1 MFTGIVQEIGTVREA
16 GEGYLVIDCR
26 KVLRNSKLGDSISVN
41 GVDVTVVQMDE
52 GSFRSNLMQETYSR
66 STLGEL
72 KAGDRVNLEAALM
85 AGERMGGHYVQGHVD
100 GTVVVAEREPRGD
113 DLVLSLTGPA
123 ELTRYVVEK
132 GSVCLDGVSLTVT
145 RRDAQGF
152 AVSLV
157 RYTQDHTTLTDR
169 HAGDRLNLEVDI
181 LAKYVEQLLQP
192 YSGARN

>member
-16 GEGYLVIDCR
+16 GEGYLLIECR

-52 GSFRSNLMQETYSR
+52 GSFRSNLMQETYAR
-66 STLGEL
+66 STLGDL
-72 KAGDRVNLEAALM
+72 QSGDRVNLEAALM

-100 GTVVVAEREPRGD
+100 GTVTVAERDARGD
-113 DLVLSLTGPA
+113 DLILRLKGQDD
-123 ELTRYVVEK
+123 LMRYVVEN

-145 RRDAQGF
+145 ARDSESF

-157 RYTQDHTTLTDR
+157 RYTQEHTTLTDR
-169 HAGDRLNLEVDI
+169 QPGDRLNLEVDI

-192 YSGARN
+192 YGGARN